1 MSSQTLGNPYGKEGS
16 NIHCLTIFTMAWF
29 NLGSH
34 FFFSSEI
41 LPKREIKKLKIENEV
56 IY

>member
-1 MSSQTLGNPYGKEGS
+1 MSSQTLGNYMEKKDQTFIVS
-16 NIHCLTIFTMAWF
+16 LFSQWLASILAA
-29 NLGSH
+29 